1 MAFQRAEGMSII
13 QALAMTVAEIPV
25 FLYTTFGQNTFSQLR
40 LSPGLRKVL
49 FATALGTVALAL
61 AAHQLKR
68 RKHKKKTDNRRR
80 WKPEGRRGPTGRVTC
95 QTLLFCTERVQS
107 PSSKSNDTLSG
118 ISSIEPSKHSSSTHS
133 LASVV
138 AVNSSNTN
146 ATSLAS
152 WEPREM
158 DEQLAAADESE
169 AEHLYIQGVELFEEA
184 LHKWELALNIGQRCS
199 SNTPTAQSSEVINDE
214 PSASILETSQTKE
227 FAGKLESLLSRAYN
241 LQEEFGTSVPPDTML
256 VDLEGALMFPLLEGR
271 RQLQMDDE
279 ISTMSDDSFFSAVE
293 LFESIQLNEG
303 PFLPAKPAAAYEDA
317 IRLVSIGE
325 VTCRTVRTQLLGCYN
340 DHDFLAK
347 LHCVRQ
353 AFKLLLQDNGNLLF
367 FGEVGKQMVTGLIVR
382 AEKNPKGFIEN
393 YEQMLLYASKEESW
407 PTTQRELEGRGVVCM
422 NFFDIVLDFIL
433 MDAFED
439 LENPPSSVI
448 AVLRNRWL
456 SDSFKE
462 TALATACWSVLKA
475 KKRLLMVPDG
485 FISHFYSVSEH
496 VSPILAYGFLG
507 PKENLTEI
515 CNFFKHQIVQYLKDM
530 FDLDKVRYTTV
541 QSLAEDILHLSPAGG
556 VTSSWDILL
565 PFLSLHIYLNC
576 ENKTRMGRRILS
588 CSDLLEPSTGEH
600 GSFTSPYPLLPERK
614 PLPEL
619 ILGATGPFK
628 GTDLPPP
635 LSDEH
640 WSFTFSILFCSQVYC
655 RTFSPVHQVLPSAVQ
670 RHLPAWRP
678 SSPHCITTEKADDGR
693 RQTVPLHPSS
703 AGMVDGGSPTLHR
716 HIYPGSAHTCSICH
730 PLHIGAASREAPPT
744 ACSLLAAPPPYSGA
758 SRSRRDLG
766 GHLLPPP
773 LRSLFLLEG
782 AAAGGFSA
790 LKSALFQTGD
800 SEPE

>member
-68 RKHKKKTDNRRR
+68 RKHKKKQITAGGGNLKKAGGVPPVVLPVRRSSSVQKGCSR
-80 WKPEGRRGPTGRVTC
+80 
-95 QTLLFCTERVQS
+95 RVQS

-138 AVNSSNTN
+138 AVNSSNAN

-158 DEQLAAADESE
+158 DEQLTAADESE

-241 LQEEFGTSVPPDTML
+241 LQEEFGTSVPPDNML

-279 ISTMSDDSFFSAVE
+279 ISTTSDDSFFSAVE

-317 IRLVSIGE
+317 MRLVSIGE
-325 VTCRTVRTQLLGCYN
+325 VTCRTVRTQLLECYN

-367 FGEVGKQMVTGLIVR
+367 FGEVGKQMVTGLLVR

-393 YEQMLLYASKEESW
+393 YEQMLLYVSKEESW

-439 LENPPSSVI
+439 LENPPTSVI

-475 KKRLLMVPDG
+475 KRRLLMVPDG

-541 QSLAEDILHLSPAGG
+541 QSLAEDILHLSRRR
-556 VTSSWDILL
+556 SDILL
-565 PFLSLHIYLNC
+565 GYLGIDSVREMNGDVHVGNGAEELHL
-576 ENKTRMGRRILS
+576 
-588 CSDLLEPSTGEH
+588 
-600 GSFTSPYPLLPERK
+600 
-614 PLPEL
+614 
-619 ILGATGPFK
+619 
-628 GTDLPPP
+628 
-635 LSDEH
+635 
-640 WSFTFSILFCSQVYC
+640 
-655 RTFSPVHQVLPSAVQ
+655 
-670 RHLPAWRP
+670 
-678 SSPHCITTEKADDGR
+678 
-693 RQTVPLHPSS
+693 
-703 AGMVDGGSPTLHR
+703 
-716 HIYPGSAHTCSICH
+716 
-730 PLHIGAASREAPPT
+730 
-744 ACSLLAAPPPYSGA
+744 
-758 SRSRRDLG
+758 
-766 GHLLPPP
+766 
-773 LRSLFLLEG
+773 
-782 AAAGGFSA
+782 
-790 LKSALFQTGD
+790 
-800 SEPE
+800 